1 MEHLSQAQQ
10 RLIRERFQVAD
21 LRAQVHLTYWSE
33 LHFIT
38 QELLDLLPFGRV
50 LGATAFY
57 RFVDFQFEGLI
68 SAVQT
73 NLTLWALIGVHQFRG
88 DLVDQLALFF
98 NSTFFWQY
106 YVPPVREEVLRH
118 LQEGNRIRFLSRV
131 YLSQTKVELEFNEIR
146 ALAISD
152 TEFQL
157 VYMDS
162 KEYTCDLRTR
172 VWDITIHNLD
182 NNLTNLGIYTR
193 TPQFLNTSREA
204 EHQAYYEQIRN
215 DSDLILATDY
225 WASIDSTEV
234 PSLTS
239 HASTPLSKYQRSRDL
254 DQCTSPAE
262 IPRYCFCGIDV
273 CHYDIYVSGTPPTP
287 PYIFLWKPKESPR
300 PIEGLYWNRY
310 TG

>member
-10 RLIRERFQVAD
+10 QLIRERFQVAD
-21 LRAQVHLTYWSE
+21 LRTQVHLTYWSE

-38 QELLDLLPFGRV
+38 QELLDLLPFRRV

-57 RFVDFQFEGLI
+57 RFIDFQFEGLI
-68 SAVQT
+68 SAVQN
-73 NLTLWALIGVHQFRG
+73 NLTLWALIGVRQFRG

-98 NSTFFWQY
+98 DSTFFWQY
-106 YVPPVREEVLRH
+106 CVPLVWEEILQQ
-118 LQEGNRIRFLSRV
+118 LQEGNQIRFLSRV

-146 ALAISD
+146 ALSISD

-172 VWDITIHNLD
+172 VWDITAHNLD
-182 NNLTNLGIYTR
+182 NNLIQPGIYTR
-193 TPQFLNTSREA
+193 TPQFLGTSREA
-204 EHQAYYEQIRN
+204 EHQAYYERVRN
-215 DSDLILATDY
+215 DSDLILTTDY
-225 WASIDSTEV
+225 WASVDSTEV

-239 HASTPLSKYQRSRDL
+239 RASTPFSEYQRSRDL
-254 DQCTSPAE
+254 DQRTSPAE

-273 CHYDIYVSGTPPTP
+273 CHCDIYIPETPPTP
-287 PYIFLWKPKESPR
+287 PYIFLWKPKESPQ
-300 PIEGLYWNRY
+300 PIEGLHWN
-310 TG
+310 